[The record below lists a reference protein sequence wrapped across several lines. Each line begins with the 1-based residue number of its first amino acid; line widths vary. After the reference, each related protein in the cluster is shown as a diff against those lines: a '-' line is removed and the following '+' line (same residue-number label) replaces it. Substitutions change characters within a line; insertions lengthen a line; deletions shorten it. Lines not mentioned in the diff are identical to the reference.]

1 MVPDFRVLCVSTYDR
16 TRSPLM
22 AALLRAEFAR
32 REFRLEVSS
41 AGIVATGGRATYEV
55 SVHLQERSIDVQGH
69 RAKLLLESHVRESGI
84 VIATDPEHVTNI
96 VSRWPEA
103 YAKTFTMCELVTLAG
118 RVGGRLGDA
127 LSAWTPLLH
136 AGRPPIE
143 RYASAADGAEH
154 LRLVEPPSGDRDA
167 WAQLFDTADE
177 LCQRLVK
184 ALD

>member
-16 TRSPLM
+16 TRSPLI
-22 AALLRAEFAR
+22 AALLRAEVAR
-32 REFRLEVSS
+32 RELRLDVAT
-41 AGIVATGGRATYEV
+41 AGIVATGGRVTYEV
-55 SVHLQERSIDVQGH
+55 SVHLQSRDIDVQAH
-69 RAKLLLESHVRESGI
+69 RAQLLLESHVRESGL
-84 VIATDPEHVTNI
+84 VLTTDPEHVTNI

-103 YAKTFTMCELVTLAG
+103 YPKTFTMCELVALAG

-143 RYASAADGAEH
+143 RYPTTASGVDH

-167 WAQLFDTADE
+167 WTQLFDTADE